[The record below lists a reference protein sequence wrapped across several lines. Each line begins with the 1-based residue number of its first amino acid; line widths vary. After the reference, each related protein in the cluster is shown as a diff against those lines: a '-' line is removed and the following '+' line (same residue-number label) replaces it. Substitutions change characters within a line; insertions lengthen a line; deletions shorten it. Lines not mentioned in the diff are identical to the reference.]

1 MIFKL
6 EKPKPRNGRFCPA
19 LLNVWVI
26 DTELISKQ
34 CYPEYAQMKATKLK
48 VVNAIDKLNYNRRQ
62 WANPPKTIDVARF
75 RYLAL
80 RPKSGSMF
88 STFISRICLLRWQ
101 CLLRNLYRR

>member
-19 LLNVWVI
+19 LLNVWVYNSEFAKGI

-34 CYPEYAQMKATKLK
+34 CYREYAHMKATKLK

-62 WANPPKTIDVARF
+62 LILLYVQKAEVCFQHLLLAF
-75 RYLAL
+75 VYLG
-80 RPKSGSMF
+80 GSACCVIH
-88 STFISRICLLRWQ
+88 TAGD
-101 CLLRNLYRR
+101 